1 MLSLKK
7 VSAGYDGVDVVRNVT
22 LNVKGGENLC
32 IIGPNGCGKSTLL
45 KAIAGLIDSKGC
57 IEIDGTNIN
66 KMKRKE
72 IAAKVAMMSQVSN
85 LFFSF
90 SVFETVMLGRYAH
103 MKSGI
108 FATPSKSDREYVER
122 CLESVGMQDQRDKQ
136 ISTLSGGQLQRVFL
150 ARTLAQQP
158 KIILLDEPTN
168 HLDLKYQAQLI
179 KYLQQWSQEDDHIV
193 VGVLHD
199 MNLAMQ
205 LANKVLLLNN
215 GNQIAYGTVRE
226 TISGEMLKKT
236 FDMDVVG
243 YMLNSLKKWEGFGYA

>member
-1 MLSLKK
+1 MLSLKQ

-45 KAIAGLIDSKGC
+45 KAIAGLIDSKGS
-57 IEIDGTNIN
+57 IEIDGININ
-66 KMKRKE
+66 NMKRKE

-108 FATPSKSDREYVER
+108 FATPSKADREYVER

-158 KIILLDEPTN
+158 QIILLDEPTN

-179 KYLQQWSQEDDHIV
+179 KYLQKWSQEDDHIV

-215 GNQIAYGTVRE
+215 GNQIACGSVRE
-226 TISGEMLKKT
+226 TISGEILEKT

-243 YMLNSLKKWEGFGYA
+243 YMLNSLKTWEDFGYA

>member
-1 MLSLKK
+1 MLSLKQ

-45 KAIAGLIDSKGC
+45 KAIAGLIDSKGS
-57 IEIDGTNIN
+57 IEIDGININ

-108 FATPSKSDREYVER
+108 FATPSKADREYDER

-158 KIILLDEPTN
+158 QIILLDEPTN
-168 HLDLKYQAQLI
+168 HLDLKYQSQLI
-179 KYLQQWSQEDDHIV
+179 KYLQKWSQEDDHIV

-215 GNQIAYGTVRE
+215 GNQIACGSIKE
-226 TISGEMLKKT
+226 TISGEILEKT